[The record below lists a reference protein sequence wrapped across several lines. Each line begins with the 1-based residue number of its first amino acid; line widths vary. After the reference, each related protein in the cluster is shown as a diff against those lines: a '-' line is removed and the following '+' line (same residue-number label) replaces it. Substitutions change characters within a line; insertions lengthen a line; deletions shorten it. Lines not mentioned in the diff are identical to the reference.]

1 MPNLQE
7 YVGNYYF
14 IGLLFDVKIRSGQL
28 IASMPGVPEGFEVML
43 EKVSHDQFRNIG
55 GPIDGSTLTFMRDE
69 SGEVTGIKVG
79 TFELVKIKQE
89 ALSGLPITRRYPTPK
104 FVRTPEKLK
113 KFKKLLQAA
122 LAQADG
128 GWIEYDLPYPK
139 HEFVQFVSVQDQI
152 IFHGTQNPDI
162 DEFLPLRKSMELRDE
177 TGRGNIQGV
186 YGTHDGLWSMFFA
199 IVDRQQLHG
208 SIRNGVMYFQNQAG
222 EQIAV
227 YNFSINQAQLDE
239 RPYREG
245 ALYFLPRET
254 FTRLHLTPQSLSNE
268 WASEVPVKPIAK
280 MKILPEDFP
289 FLEQIDGHDDS
300 ELIRMNRLSAQIREA
315 AITANLEG
323 DSLEVVLPKDSE
335 IASQLGEYIE
345 LQRVM
350 MPTAHFKIQSER
362 QRVKLIVTS
371 LPPAVS
377 QMLTTEYQDLLSN
390 K

>member
-1 MPNLQE
+1 M
-7 YVGNYYF
+7 
-14 IGLLFDVKIRSGQL
+14 
-28 IASMPGVPEGFEVML
+28 
-43 EKVSHDQFRNIG
+43 
-55 GPIDGSTLTFMRDE
+55 
-69 SGEVTGIKVG
+69 
-79 TFELVKIKQE
+79 
-89 ALSGLPITRRYPTPK
+89 
-104 FVRTPEKLK
+104 K